1 MVKKYL
7 KKKSRY
13 GNRNRLIGRSRKTGL
28 FRRRKT
34 NLRKPS
40 GRRRGGY

>member
-7 KKKSRY
+7 KKKKTRKP
-13 GNRNRLIGRSRKTGL
+13 RKTGL

-40 GRRRGGY
+40 GGRRGGY